1 MCKIILAFAGVQ
13 IIVHIFKGGS
23 RGILRK
29 GFLSQWTREG
39 GGATKI
45 VIFSESEI
53 EAASV
58 LAWPSFEILHV
69 TSPWTGRIK
78 PFFERVHMGSR
89 EGPG

>member
-1 MCKIILAFAGVQ
+1 MCKIILAFGDVQ
-13 IIVHIFKGGS
+13 IIVHIFKGNFEERHPIS
-23 RGILRK
+23 MDK
-29 GFLSQWTREG
+29 GG

-69 TSPWTGRIK
+69 TSP
-78 PFFERVHMGSR
+78 
-89 EGPG
+89 